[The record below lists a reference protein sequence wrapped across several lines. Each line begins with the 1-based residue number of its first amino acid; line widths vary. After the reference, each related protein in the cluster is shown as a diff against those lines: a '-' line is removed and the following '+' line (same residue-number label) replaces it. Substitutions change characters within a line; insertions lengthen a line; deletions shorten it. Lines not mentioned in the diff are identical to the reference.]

1 MSLLQRA
8 KLLALTRAAYT
19 ASEGVA
25 PWDTEDGEGES
36 RVAEPPG
43 GRRSRRTVARR
54 RLTPRAVLA
63 VVLLLATA
71 TLVVVLRAAVAADAT
86 QSTVSTGSGSTAS
99 GEAPPPGPGTE
110 GASDPG
116 ASAAADP
123 TDAAPSP
130 TPAGTAAAPDGLATA
145 PSGAATAPSG
155 SASTASGSVVVHVA
169 GEVLAPGVVELPAG
183 SRVSDALQAAGGA
196 TDQADLAA
204 INLARVVLDGEQV
217 RVPAPGEEVEP
228 QAPAGSGLGVG
239 TEGEAGADEG
249 VPVDLNS
256 ATLAQLDALPGI
268 GPALSQRIVDWRT
281 EHGGFQDVA
290 ELELVSGIGPA
301 VMADLEGLV
310 SVG

>member
-1 MSLLQRA
+1 M
-8 KLLALTRAAYT
+8 
-19 ASEGVA
+19 
-25 PWDTEDGEGES
+25 
-36 RVAEPPG
+36 
-43 GRRSRRTVARR
+43 
-54 RLTPRAVLA
+54 
-63 VVLLLATA
+63 
-71 TLVVVLRAAVAADAT
+71 
-86 QSTVSTGSGSTAS
+86 
-99 GEAPPPGPGTE
+99 
-110 GASDPG
+110 
-116 ASAAADP
+116 
-123 TDAAPSP
+123 
-130 TPAGTAAAPDGLATA
+130 
-145 PSGAATAPSG
+145 
-155 SASTASGSVVVHVA
+155 A

-204 INLARVVLDGEQV
+204 INLARLLLDGEQV

-228 QAPAGSGLGVG
+228 QAPAGSGSGVG
-239 TEGEAGADEG
+239 TEGEAGATEG